1 MSDPL
6 VEDLRRHLV
15 DDVLAWWSA
24 HGPDPAH
31 GGVLTCWDNAGS
43 RLVSTDKYTW
53 SQGRWTWL
61 TARLGEID
69 PHRPVHVVCAS
80 GNRSSAMADVL
91 TANGFDA
98 MDVAGGTRA
107 WIRSGRPIEK

>member
-1 MSDPL
+1 MC
-6 VEDLRRHLV
+6 ETTV
-15 DDVLAWWSA
+15 DQLAAAIDQGAPVIDVRE
-24 HGPDPAH
+24 PAEFREGH
-31 GGVLTCWDNAGS
+31 VPGATNIPMG
-43 RLVSTDKYTW
+43 
-53 SQGRWTWL
+53 QL

-69 PHRPVHVVCAS
+69 PNRPVHVVCAS

-98 MDVAGGTRA
+98 MNVAGGTRA

>member
-1 MSDPL
+1 MC
-6 VEDLRRHLV
+6 ETTV
-15 DDVLAWWSA
+15 DQLAAALDQGAPVIDVRE
-24 HGPDPAH
+24 PAEFREGH
-31 GGVLTCWDNAGS
+31 VPGATNIPMG
-43 RLVSTDKYTW
+43 
-53 SQGRWTWL
+53 QL

-69 PHRPVHVVCAS
+69 RDRPVHVVCAS

-98 MDVAGGTRA
+98 MNFAGGTSA

>member
-1 MSDPL
+1 MC
-6 VEDLRRHLV
+6 ETTV
-15 DDVLAWWSA
+15 DQLAAALDQGAPVIDVRE
-24 HGPDPAH
+24 PAEFREGH
-31 GGVLTCWDNAGS
+31 VPGATNIPIG
-43 RLVSTDKYTW
+43 
-53 SQGRWTWL
+53 QL

-69 PHRPVHVVCAS
+69 RNRPVHVVCAS

-98 MDVAGGTRA
+98 MNVAGGTRA

>member
-1 MSDPL
+1 MRETT
-6 VEDLRRHLV
+6 VEQLAAALDQGAPV
-15 DDVLAWWSA
+15 IDVRE
-24 HGPDPAH
+24 PAEFREGH
-31 GGVLTCWDNAGS
+31 VPGATNIPMG
-43 RLVSTDKYTW
+43 
-53 SQGRWTWL
+53 QL

-69 PHRPVHVVCAS
+69 PNRPVHVVCAS

-98 MDVAGGTRA
+98 MNVAGGTRA

>member
-1 MSDPL
+1 MR
-6 VEDLRRHLV
+6 ETTV
-15 DDVLAWWSA
+15 DQLAAALDQGAPVIDVRE
-24 HGPDPAH
+24 PAEFREGH
-31 GGVLTCWDNAGS
+31 VPGATNIPMG
-43 RLVSTDKYTW
+43 
-53 SQGRWTWL
+53 QL

-69 PHRPVHVVCAS
+69 PNRPVHVVCAS

-98 MDVAGGTRA
+98 MNVAGGTRA